1 MLGGPGY
8 PNAYFG
14 LQVMSKQH
22 IAVRKIYVGLL
33 CLTAILIT
41 PKLYA
46 GDEDMSPSVYQ
57 QFDPVTGYMITVESQ
72 PATQQN
78 HAPAVVAADT
88 SSTSPDDQ
96 AESPSQ
102 SQYWIYL
109 LAAMLLGG
117 GFAAWMRNKTNA
129 VNRLGSN

>member
-8 PNAYFG
+8 PSDYFG

-72 PATQQN
+72 PTTQQN
-78 HAPAVVAADT
+78 HAPAATDASLAPT
-88 SSTSPDDQ
+88 DDQ
-96 AESPSQ
+96 AENPSR
-102 SQYWIYL
+102 SLFWIYL

-117 GFAAWMRNKTNA
+117 GFVAWMRNKKIA
-129 VNRLGSN
+129 VNRVRSI